1 MINLVAVSWAERVLK
16 GKLFC
21 SEMIKKKPL
30 KKKIK
35 MQEGAEFGNHLIH
48 PFRSQGIVRS
58 EVGRIL
64 WALKSWR
71 L

>member
-1 MINLVAVSWAERVLK
+1 MINLVAVPWDERVLK
-16 GKLFC
+16 GNC
-21 SEMIKKKPL
+21 STERRLKKQTL

-35 MQEGAEFGNHLIH
+35 MQKGAEFRNHLIH

-58 EVGRIL
+58 EVGRIM
-64 WALKSWR
+64 WALKLWR